1 MTRSILPLA
10 GALLLCAVSTLRA
23 QSPTESAH
31 DLVKDVVYNEL
42 QERRHVSLW
51 QYQVDKRVGSQT
63 TIEREVE
70 TISGPVYRVLA
81 RQGKP
86 LDPAAQKKETE
97 RLDNLLRNSA
107 EQARMKQDHEAE
119 EQRLQR
125 LIGAMPEAFIYTY
138 DGTADGNL
146 RLSFQPN
153 PAYNPSTYETRVYHA
168 LSGEIWIQP
177 QQKRLA
183 KIDAH
188 IVNEIDFGY
197 GLLGRIEKGGS
208 FQIAR
213 QQVAENRWK
222 TSMLYVHISGRIVF
236 FKSINRDQD
245 VKRSAFKPLPSNT
258 SVQDAVTILSESL
271 APSLKP

>member
-10 GALLLCAVSTLRA
+10 GLLLLCSASTLRA
-23 QSPTESAH
+23 QNPTQSPH

-51 QYQVDKRVGSQT
+51 QYRVDKRVGNQT
-63 TIEREVE
+63 TIEQEVE
-70 TISGPVYRVLA
+70 TVAGPVYRVLA

-86 LDPAAQKKETE
+86 LDPAAQKKETD
-97 RLDNLLRNSA
+97 RLNNLLLNPA
-107 EQARMKQDHEAE
+107 EQTRMKQDHDAE
-119 EQRLQR
+119 EQRLER
-125 LIGAMPEAFIYTY
+125 LMGAMPDAFLYTY

-146 RLSFQPN
+146 RLTFQPN
-153 PAYNPSTYETRVYHA
+153 PAYDPPTYETRVYHA

-188 IVNEIDFGY
+188 IVNQIEFGY
-197 GLLGRIEKGGS
+197 GFFGRIEKGGR
-208 FQIAR
+208 FQIVR
-213 QQVAENRWK
+213 QPVADNRWK
-222 TSMLYVHISGRIVF
+222 TTTLNVHISGRVVF

-245 VKRSAFKPLPSNT
+245 MTRSAFKPMPSNT
-258 SVQDAVTILSESL
+258 SVQQSVDLLNE
-271 APSLKP
+271 APANP

>member
-1 MTRSILPLA
+1 MTRFILPLA
-10 GALLLCAVSTLRA
+10 GALLWCAVSTLRA

-168 LSGEIWIQP
+168 LSGEVWIQP